1 MVGMELVRDRA
12 TKEPAT
18 EETGRIQRE
27 ALRRGLIFPT
37 AGVHGNVIRFLIPLI
52 TPDDALEEGLSILEE
67 AFQSALD

>member
-1 MVGMELVRDRA
+1 

-18 EETGRIQRE
+18 EETARIQKE

-37 AGVHGNVIRFLIPLI
+37 AGLYGNVVRFLVPLV

-67 AFQSALD
+67 AFQSALH